1 MKNLI
6 EYTLRIADNSLI
18 LGHRLSEWCGHGPIL
33 EQDMAMTNIALDLI
47 GQARSLYAYAA
58 ELEGGTKTEDDFA
71 YLRDVWDFKNILLV
85 EQPNGDFGKTVLRQF
100 FFSAFQHLFYQKL
113 TESNDEQL
121 RGIAEKAVKEVTY
134 HLRWSSE
141 WVIRLGD
148 GTAESHARMQQA
160 LAHLWP
166 YSGEALIADALD
178 NWAVTEGVGVDL
190 DEIKPLFEEKIDTV
204 LKQATLEKPTTTWMH
219 KGGKTGQHTEH
230 LGYILAEMQ
239 FLQRAYPNS
248 TW

>member
-1 MKNLI
+1 
-6 EYTLRIADNSLI
+6 
-18 LGHRLSEWCGHGPIL
+18 
-33 EQDMAMTNIALDLI
+33 
-47 GQARSLYAYAA
+47 
-58 ELEGGTKTEDDFA
+58 
-71 YLRDVWDFKNILLV
+71 
-85 EQPNGDFGKTVLRQF
+85 VLRQF

-148 GTAESHARMQQA
+148 GTAESHARMQKA
-160 LAHLWP
+160 LETLWP
-166 YSGEALIADALD
+166 YSGEALIADELD

-190 DEIKPLFEEKIDTV
+190 AEIKPLFEEKIDAV
-204 LKQATLEKPTTTWMH
+204 LKQAMLEKPSSTWMH